1 VDPWVGM
8 GRTFCVA
15 FRSRL
20 HDSRYTDGF
29 GTGLIRQQIVLD
41 GNFPE
46 TLELRFHVGLEI
58 GRTQISGNRT
68 QFTLKLQPGFVF
80 HCFLNSISPLVD
92 DLIGS

>member
-1 VDPWVGM
+1 MV
-8 GRTFCVA
+8 RTFFVA

-20 HDSRYTDGF
+20 HGRPYTDGF

-46 TLELRFHVGLEI
+46 TLELGFHEGVEI

-68 QFTLKLQPGFVF
+68 QF
-80 HCFLNSISPLVD
+80 
-92 DLIGS
+92 